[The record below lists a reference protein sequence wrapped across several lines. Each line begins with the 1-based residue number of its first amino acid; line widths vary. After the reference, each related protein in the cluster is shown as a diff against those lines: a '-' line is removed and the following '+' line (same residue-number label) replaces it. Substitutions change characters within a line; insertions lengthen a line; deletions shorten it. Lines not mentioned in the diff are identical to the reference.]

1 MLNLRHPGNAHAHG
15 GSGLLLAQTQLL
27 AGLSELVPAR
37 LGEQPARTR
46 LDFLGRDPAAFNSR
60 SSILPVQGVRDRLL
74 AASTGVL
81 AGQRGGG
88 CEIRT
93 REGLPPTRFPNVR
106 LSVHAMP
113 WPSVSC
119 GRS

>member
-46 LDFLGRDPAAFNSR
+46 LDFLGRDPAAFNSGSR
-60 SSILPVQGVRDRLL
+60 FSQSRGCATACWRPAPVFLQVNVAEDARFEL
-74 AASTGVL
+74 A
-81 AGQRGGG
+81 RG
-88 CEIRT
+88 C
-93 REGLPPTRFPNVR
+93 PQ
-106 LSVHAMP
+106 HAFQQ
-113 WPSVSC
+113 C
-119 GRS
+119 